1 MGVEAGVSVGCVAGE
16 SLGSTSIQS
25 SSFGIFSGV
34 VLDLSLWA
42 VKLGPDSSSKAWSGS
57 VADGGAAGPED
68 PPLPRPPLA
77 LLGAIVRVIDC

>member
-16 SLGSTSIQS
+16 SLGSTSIES

-42 VKLGPDSSSKAWSGS
+42 VKLGPES
-57 VADGGAAGPED
+57 
-68 PPLPRPPLA
+68 
-77 LLGAIVRVIDC
+77 